1 LLNLPDILLEVSSAN
16 TALTQGDYPAFGTW
30 LGKLTSDILVKNPLT
45 PGWQRHNS
53 EVMRGDVVEE
63 LLGGEV
69 MKGKMMR
76 LLGVKGKVENTEY

>member
-1 LLNLPDILLEVSSAN
+1 MLNLPDILLEVSSAN

-30 LGKLTSDILVKNPLT
+30 LGKLTSDVLVKNPLT

-76 LLGVKGKVENTEY
+76 WLGVGGKVENTEY